1 MSEIF
6 NFNLTFLSLWEDFDV
21 LTISCV
27 TVSRVDTL
35 DSSGSPVWRLDPVS
49 VFSRVYVTSNP
60 SARTAM
66 EASRQSVSEASTLR
80 RKQVRR
86 VAWHSLNRNF
96 ACNLHSLAQRWEF
109 SGSSATFSE
118 FFCSQCDRR
127 APPTSTMKLQQ
138 HKLQTRNKLYWQ
150 LNIDEADVISRNSV
164 TSWTVMG
171 FTCEAICNCSLH
183 VFPSYSGEMY
193 CVALA
198 HSLHPIFKQIR
209 RLRSRE
215 GCYFLT
221 FRFGKNICPKAN
233 GQRQNF

>member
-21 LTISCV
+21 LTISYV

-127 APPTSTMKLQQ
+127 APPTTTMNCWPKLLFTYP
-138 HKLQTRNKLYWQ
+138 H
-150 LNIDEADVISRNSV
+150 DISYR
-164 TSWTVMG
+164 G
-171 FTCEAICNCSLH
+171 
-183 VFPSYSGEMY
+183 
-193 CVALA
+193 
-198 HSLHPIFKQIR
+198 IFKSGKGIHSKLSLLKSTKNV
-209 RLRSRE
+209 RLE
-215 GCYFLT
+215 
-221 FRFGKNICPKAN
+221 
-233 GQRQNF
+233 